1 MFTFASGKSPATSSL
16 QILQDGNVAKVEGCS
31 GATGVACPL
40 LKKNH
45 FIFLKIKMYKIKR
58 ILHFCQIFMALYFLI
73 SCEGNQSN
81 RDNVTIS
88 STKSAKIDN
97 SQNNRWNNP
106 MLTPY
111 GKDLVSIIRGY
122 FLVGD
127 FDKMMDFL
135 ILPDGYTKDQ
145 LKALLR
151 NSTWGYELKVM
162 NVKWNKDSSFQLAIR
177 TSIQNTSGVE
187 FYEGRVV
194 NDTVK
199 LIVNPES
206 RRIFVK

>member
-1 MFTFASGKSPATSSL
+1 
-16 QILQDGNVAKVEGCS
+16 
-31 GATGVACPL
+31 
-40 LKKNH
+40 
-45 FIFLKIKMYKIKR
+45 MYKIKR
-58 ILHFCQIFMALYFLI
+58 ILHFYQIFMALSFLI

-97 SQNNRWNNP
+97 SQNNGWNNP

-127 FDKMMDFL
+127 FDKMIDFL
-135 ILPDGYTKDQ
+135 ILPNGYTKDQ
-145 LKALLR
+145 FKALLR

-162 NVKWNKDSSFQLAIR
+162 NENGIR
-177 TSIQNTSGVE
+177 
-187 FYEGRVV
+187 
-194 NDTVK
+194 
-199 LIVNPES
+199 IVPFS
-206 RRIFVK
+206 

>member
-1 MFTFASGKSPATSSL
+1 
-16 QILQDGNVAKVEGCS
+16 
-31 GATGVACPL
+31 
-40 LKKNH
+40 
-45 FIFLKIKMYKIKR
+45 MYKIKR
-58 ILHFCQIFMALYFLI
+58 ILHFYQIFMALSFLI

-97 SQNNRWNNP
+97 SQNNGWNNP

-127 FDKMMDFL
+127 FDKMIDFL

-162 NVKWNKDSSFQLAIR
+162 NVKWDKDSSFQLAIR

-187 FYEGRVV
+187 IYEGRVV
-194 NDTVK
+194 NDTAK

-206 RRIFVK
+206 RRIFLK